1 MPYESPDANILKIN
15 GQFGSVIATGTILYT
30 GNFFCV
36 QALTD
41 CTFVNIYATN
51 IENISVFNSGQL
63 TMPQGMALFGNF
75 TGVRLSGG
83 LASLYRH

>member
-1 MPYESPDANILKIN
+1 MAYESPDANILKIN

-30 GNFFCV
+30 GEFFCV

-41 CTFVNIYATN
+41 CSFVNIYANN
-51 IENISVFNSGQL
+51 IENISVLNSGQFM
-63 TMPQGMALFGNF
+63 MPQGMALFGNF
-75 TGVRLSGG
+75 TGVQLSGG

>member
-1 MPYESPDANILKIN
+1 MYDSPQASLLKIN
-15 GQFGSVIATGTILYT
+15 GEFGSIIATGNALYT
-30 GNFFCV
+30 GEFFCI

-41 CTFVNIYATN
+41 CCFINLRASN
-51 IENISVFNSGQL
+51 IENISVFDSGQL

-75 TGVRLSGG
+75 TGVQLSGG